1 MSVQVSSIGS
11 RVENKVLTHILPWTM
26 LGMVIAYIDR
36 MNISIAQ
43 LQMSQELNLSA
54 AAYGLGAGLF
64 FIGYF
69 LFEIPSNMIMER
81 VGARVW
87 LSRIMITW
95 GIISSLMFFAKT
107 ELVFYTLRFLLGV
120 AEAGFFPGLL
130 LYVTYWTS
138 EKNRAM
144 SSGAFLAGGQIGML
158 IGYPISG
165 LILDATHGAMGL
177 SGWQWLFILEGIP
190 ALILGI
196 IYLFVL
202 RDNPSQVKWLD
213 QDEKEWL
220 QRTLDEEHASKK
232 MVKKEEKHGIT
243 SLSHPT
249 LWFFSFVYFL
259 CMLAS
264 YGLGFWTPR
273 AIQLASQSSSGLIVG
288 LLSMGAPLATILSM
302 IFYSQHSDKTHERR
316 WHLTFAA
323 ILGAVGLSILA
334 TAQSVPATVGAIFL
348 ASLGIGGTTP
358 IFWSHVN
365 RWLSASEAAV
375 GLALVNSIGNLG
387 GFVGPYVTGSIE
399 SNTGSFGPAMYVFA
413 GGIFLV
419 AVLMQF
425 SFSSVEKTLRMKS
438 AGASAVHGPTQ

>member
-1 MSVQVSSIGS
+1 
-11 RVENKVLTHILPWTM
+11 
-26 LGMVIAYIDR
+26 
-36 MNISIAQ
+36 
-43 LQMSQELNLSA
+43 
-54 AAYGLGAGLF
+54 
-64 FIGYF
+64 
-69 LFEIPSNMIMER
+69 
-81 VGARVW
+81 
-87 LSRIMITW
+87 
-95 GIISSLMFFAKT
+95 
-107 ELVFYTLRFLLGV
+107 
-120 AEAGFFPGLL
+120 
-130 LYVTYWTS
+130 
-138 EKNRAM
+138 
-144 SSGAFLAGGQIGML
+144 
-158 IGYPISG
+158 
-165 LILDATHGAMGL
+165 
-177 SGWQWLFILEGIP
+177 
-190 ALILGI
+190 
-196 IYLFVL
+196 
-202 RDNPSQVKWLD
+202 
-213 QDEKEWL
+213 
-220 QRTLDEEHASKK
+220 
-232 MVKKEEKHGIT
+232 
-243 SLSHPT
+243 
-249 LWFFSFVYFL
+249 
-259 CMLAS
+259 MLAS

-425 SFSSVEKTLRMKS
+425 SLSSVEKTLRMKS